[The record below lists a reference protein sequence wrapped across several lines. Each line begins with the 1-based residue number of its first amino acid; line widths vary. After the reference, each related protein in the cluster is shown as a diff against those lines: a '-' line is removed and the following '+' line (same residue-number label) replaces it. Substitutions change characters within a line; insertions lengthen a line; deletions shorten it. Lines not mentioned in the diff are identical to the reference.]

1 MKLTIQY
8 QDKSARVI
16 NLHPLFFHSS
26 EVSWSKRANDI
37 ARDTGTPW
45 KVQVMHNGDILV
57 DQRMMQNYPE
67 KTQCEKRVDERQI
80 KKQLRREHKGDTFS
94 MSHRYQF

>member
-16 NLHPLFFHSS
+16 NLHPLFFESS
-26 EVSWSKRANDI
+26 AVSWGKRANDI
-37 ARDTGTPW
+37 SHDTGCPW
-45 KVQVMHNGDILV
+45 KVQVIQNGDLLV

-67 KTQCEKRVDERQI
+67 KTQTEKKVDERSI
-80 KKQLRREHKGDTFS
+80 KKLLRREHKHQQFT